1 MRKALA
7 GALNWLGGL
16 CLDLAGLIQPHPF
29 DDVELLQQL
38 SFCMDVSDLKP
49 GQIIQRDD
57 LEARIIKGME
67 DATWH

>member
-1 MRKALA
+1 MRHVIA
-7 GALNWLGGL
+7 GWLNWLGGL
-16 CLDLAGLIQPHPF
+16 CLDLASLIQPHPF